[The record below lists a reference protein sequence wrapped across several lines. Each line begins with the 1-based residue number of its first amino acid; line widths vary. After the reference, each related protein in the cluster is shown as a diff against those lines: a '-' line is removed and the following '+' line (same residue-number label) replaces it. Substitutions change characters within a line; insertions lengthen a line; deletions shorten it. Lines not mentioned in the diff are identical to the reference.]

1 MDVLKYP
8 IILIACFFGL
18 GILIQNFL
26 CFAFSTIIVF
36 SSILLFIFLILFLI
50 TRNSN
55 VKTIFFGLF
64 TYLLSL
70 SIGIISL
77 YFHQD
82 FHHQN
87 HYSNLEFQEKNNIKG
102 FVIETLKPNEFYTKF
117 LIQIDSFNHKK
128 SRGTLLVYFSRKNT
142 KSLEI
147 GDIIIMNTEIKPILK
162 NYNPDTFDYAN
173 YMENQNIF
181 HQVKCFENDYFIGDR
196 IKNLTY
202 FINQLRL
209 KLTASFDV
217 HHFPT
222 KTKSIINAL
231 LLGQKQQI
239 DSATLNDYKNAGVV
253 HILAIS
259 GLHIGI
265 IYMFL
270 NFIFG
275 FLNNFKNG
283 KTIKLISI
291 ILLLWLFALISGMS
305 ASITRAVMMF
315 SLIAFGNFL
324 NRKNFAFNAVA
335 ASFLILLIY
344 NPSYL
349 FDVGFQLS
357 YAAVISIL
365 LFQSFFEK
373 FYFSKNTIVVYITD
387 LFLVSLVAQL
397 GVLPLIMLYFKQI
410 PLFFL
415 LANFVVI
422 PLATFILML
431 GIITLFLNFIFLP
444 LALQLGKIISFLIEL
459 MNQYIH
465 LLSGFEKYIIK
476 NISFTPILALTLY
489 IVILSFIY
497 WIYKPKNNRFMVFL
511 TSIIVFQFAYFL
523 TKENISTNK
532 ELIVFNNKESIISI
546 FDSNR
551 ITIYSNDS
559 IIEKNQSVLLYKT
572 AKFNPITTFLPLKN
586 LLFFKN
592 KKILIVDKNGI
603 YNISIKPD
611 IVIIRQNSKINL
623 ERLIITTNPVIII
636 ADKSNSYIS
645 LKRWKATCLK
655 YKIPFHAIAEKGFYK
670 IQ

>member
-8 IILIACFFGL
+8 IIPIACFFGL

-26 CFAFSTIIVF
+26 CFTLSSIIIF
-36 SSILLFIFLILFLI
+36 SSILLFIFFILYII

-77 YFHQD
+77 YLHQD
-82 FHHQN
+82 FNRHN
-87 HYSNLEFQEKNNIKG
+87 HYSNLEFKETNNIKG

-128 SRGTLLVYFSRKNT
+128 SSGTLLVYFSRKNT

-147 GDIIIMNTEIKPILK
+147 GDIIIMNAEIKPILK
-162 NYNPDTFDYAN
+162 NYNPDAFDYAN
-173 YMENQNIF
+173 YMENQNVF
-181 HQVKCFENDYFIGDR
+181 HQIKCFEKDYFIGER
-196 IKNLTY
+196 IRNLTY

-209 KLTASFDV
+209 KLTASFNA
-217 HHFPT
+217 HHFST

-231 LLGQKQQI
+231 ILGQKQHI
-239 DSATLNDYKNAGVV
+239 DSTTLNDYKNAGVV

-270 NFIFG
+270 NFLFG
-275 FLNNFKNG
+275 FLNNIKNG
-283 KTIKLISI
+283 RTIKLISI

-344 NPSYL
+344 NPLYL

-365 LFQSFFEK
+365 LFQPFFQK
-373 FYFSKNTIVVYITD
+373 FYFSKNTIIVYITD

-397 GVLPLIMLYFKQI
+397 GVLPLIMVYFKQI
-410 PLFFL
+410 PVFFL

-422 PLATFILML
+422 PLATLVLML
-431 GIITLFLNFIFLP
+431 GIITLLLNFIFLP

-497 WIYKPKNNRFMVFL
+497 WIYKPKNSRLLRLFSFVFL
-511 TSIIVFQFAYFL
+511 FQLTYFFTKKNIVNQR
-523 TKENISTNK
+523 EM
-532 ELIVFNNKESIISI
+532 IVFNNKESIITV
-546 FDSNR
+546 FDSN
-551 ITIYSNDS
+551 TIKVFSNDS
-559 IIEKNQSVLLYKT
+559 LIAKNPSLQEYKT
-572 AKFNPITTFLPLKN
+572 AKFNPEITFAPLEN
-586 LLFFKN
+586 LIYFQN

-603 YNISIKPD
+603 YNTSIKPD
-611 IVIIRQNSKINL
+611 VVIIRQNSRINI
-623 ERLIITTNPVIII
+623 ERLIQTASPTIII

-645 LKRWKATCLK
+645 LKRWKVTCLK

-670 IQ
+670 ME